1 MCNIYCNPFLLHQ
14 VLLKSMEKN
23 RRLIPSAEQY
33 PILWQASYCAK
44 ESSGFGLF
52 TRPFSPN
59 SNKAFLTQELFEGFF
74 PTYWICEPFTIQV
87 WVQAN
92 VAKMPKE
99 KSLLM
104 EHIISQPRS
113 KSTLKQPTWHV
124 FCVISHSQAPHFPSS
139 TSPKGSFCSA
149 SPLVHFHKRLW
160 YRFEGKY
167 LSNDA
172 LHAALWLPQHFHTW
186 GLISL
191 CYPCKTS
198 VRKILLVISRMKK
211 LSLKEL

>member
-52 TRPFSPN
+52 TRSFSPN

-149 SPLVHFHKRLW
+149 SPLVHFHKGKSDTGLKANTCLTMPCLLPYDYHSIFTHGAW
-160 YRFEGKY
+160 FHFAILAKPQWGKY
-167 LSNDA
+167 
-172 LHAALWLPQHFHTW
+172 
-186 GLISL
+186 
-191 CYPCKTS
+191 Y
-198 VRKILLVISRMKK
+198 
-211 LSLKEL
+211 